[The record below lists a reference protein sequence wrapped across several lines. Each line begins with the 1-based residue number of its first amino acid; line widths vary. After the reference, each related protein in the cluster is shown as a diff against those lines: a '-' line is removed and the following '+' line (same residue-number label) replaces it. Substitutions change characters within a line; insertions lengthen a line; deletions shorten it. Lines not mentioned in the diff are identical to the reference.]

1 MQKDKHAILD
11 FLSKKEY
18 EPLLLR
24 DLYRVF
30 GANTKSEKAVFRAFV
45 KGLETEGVL
54 EKNETN
60 RYRIPESEETTTD
73 TEKEPSRAL
82 TGILDF
88 NRNGNIA
95 FCTASDGI
103 EYVVFPED
111 SHYALHRDSVQI
123 KPSGFYKDWRRAQVV
138 KILQRNLKDVVGILA
153 REGRNYFII
162 PDDKRMGLRYY
173 LSGSEKKD
181 LLGSELGAKV
191 IAKIVAYPSKKTP
204 PMAKI
209 TRCLGSIEDPQV
221 HLPTVI
227 VKHGLPFPEDFP
239 EKVLEE
245 SKNTPDRVFPK
256 DCKNRKD
263 YRDQIIV
270 TIDGESAK
278 DFDDAVGIEKL
289 ETGHYLL
296 GVHIADVSAY
306 VPAGSQIDEEA
317 FRRGTSTYLLDTVI
331 PMLPVALSNGI
342 CSLKESKS
350 RLTLSLEMEID
361 EKGQIVRYAC
371 HEGVIKSEKRLTY
384 TAVNDF
390 LSGTAA
396 SKEGRYCAD
405 HPEISQALTL
415 MDELADVLRK
425 DRKSRGAIM
434 EIDSGDV
441 EIPLDEKGNALDIT
455 IRKRGRAESF
465 IEEFMLKANETIA
478 GIFAS
483 IDRPFI
489 YRVHERPDPETLT
502 QLKKYVLALGVQKK
516 FPKEM
521 QSSDIQNYLETVQDH
536 PLKSSI
542 QRLVVRSMKR
552 AVYSAQNIG
561 HYGLASE
568 NYTHFTS
575 PIRRYPDLI
584 VHRLLKEWIK
594 RVADTQPVVYTP
606 EQLAKIAKQSS
617 VRERVSS
624 EAEWDLISLK
634 KVNYVSR
641 NLAELYQV
649 VVTNV
654 AKFGLFVEVP
664 EKLIPGLIPISTL
677 SDYFLFDEERN
688 LLIGERT
695 GKVYKIGDILEARV
709 KDIDYVRGE
718 IDFELLK

>member
-1 MQKDKHAILD
+1 MQKDKNAVLEYMR
-11 FLSKKEY
+11 KKEY

-30 GANTKSEKAVFRAFV
+30 GANTKSEKAVFRAFI
-45 KGLETEGVL
+45 KGLETEGAL

-60 RYRIPESEETTTD
+60 RYRIPENEETLAG
-73 TEKEPSRAL
+73 TEKEPVQGL
-82 TGILDF
+82 TGLLDF

-95 FCTASDGI
+95 FCAASDGI

-111 SHYALHRDSVQI
+111 SKYALHRDLVQI

-153 REGRNYFII
+153 REGRNYFVI

-181 LLGSELGAKV
+181 LLGSEPGAKV
-191 IAKIVAYPSKKTP
+191 IARIVAYPSKKNP

-221 HLPTVI
+221 HLPSVI

-239 EKVLEE
+239 EAVLE
-245 SKNTPDRVFPK
+245 KTKDTPDRVFPK

-263 YRDQIIV
+263 YRDQIIF

-289 ETGHYLL
+289 DNGHYRL

-306 VPAGSQIDEEA
+306 VPMGSEIDEEA

-342 CSLKESKS
+342 CSLKENKS

-361 EKGQIVRYAC
+361 TKGHIVGYTC
-371 HEGVIKSEKRLTY
+371 HEGVIKSKKRLTY

-390 LSGTAA
+390 LNGNIV
-396 SKEGRYCAD
+396 SKEARFCAD
-405 HPEISQALTL
+405 HPEIARALTL
-415 MDELADVLRK
+415 MDELAGILRK
-425 DRKSRGAIM
+425 NRKDRGAIM
-434 EIDSGDV
+434 EIESGDV
-441 EIPLDEKGNALDIT
+441 VIPLDEKGNALDIV
-455 IRKRGRAESF
+455 IRKRDRAESF
-465 IEEFMLKANETIA
+465 IEEFMLKANETVA
-478 GIFAS
+478 GIFAE
-483 IDRPFI
+483 IDGAFV

-521 QSSDIQNYLETVQDH
+521 RSSDIQEYLETIQDH

-552 AVYSAQNIG
+552 AIYSVQNIG

-584 VHRLLKEWIK
+584 VHRILKEWMK
-594 RVADTQPVVYTP
+594 RLPSIYTP
-606 EQLAKIAKQSS
+606 EQLTKIAKQSS

-634 KVNYVSR
+634 KVNYISR
-641 NLAELYQV
+641 NLAELYRV
-649 VVTNV
+649 VVTNI

-677 SDYFLFDEERN
+677 SDYFILDEERN
-688 LLIGERT
+688 ILVGERT
-695 GKVYKIGDILEARV
+695 RKVYKIGDILEVRV

-718 IDFELLK
+718 IDFELIK